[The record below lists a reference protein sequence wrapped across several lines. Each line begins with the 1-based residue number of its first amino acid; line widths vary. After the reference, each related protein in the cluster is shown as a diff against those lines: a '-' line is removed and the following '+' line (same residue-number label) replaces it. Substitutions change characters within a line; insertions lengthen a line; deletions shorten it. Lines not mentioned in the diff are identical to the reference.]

1 MSQKIWVVEMK
12 IGNNWE
18 PTIRVGLTRKA
29 GRLELAR
36 WRGKNPADKFR
47 LIKYTAGW

>member
-12 IGNNWE
+12 VGNNWE
-18 PTIRVGLTRKA
+18 PTIGVGLTRED

-36 WRGKNPADKFR
+36 WRGKNPTYKFR
-47 LIKYTAGW
+47 LVKYEAGW